1 MTLWFFNKAVSFVLQ
16 LAAMLEGI
24 LSPSNMAAKTTFCLD
39 LVKRLIVT
47 PRCAVNVPTSTF
59 QHFPWSL
66 SAKIVFRKRK
76 FIILNITFWSRDQLR
91 TYSFYEMVKIWRKN
105 HITFIFIKT
114 MSHDLLE
121 QMAYLKGVVIT
132 IILGKIERYSWTLTE
147 YMSSYHWE
155 AIWYLQ
161 DI

>member
-1 MTLWFFNKAVSFVLQ
+1 
-16 LAAMLEGI
+16 
-24 LSPSNMAAKTTFCLD
+24 
-39 LVKRLIVT
+39 
-47 PRCAVNVPTSTF
+47 
-59 QHFPWSL
+59 
-66 SAKIVFRKRK
+66 
-76 FIILNITFWSRDQLR
+76 
-91 TYSFYEMVKIWRKN
+91 
-105 HITFIFIKT
+105 

-147 YMSSYHWE
+147 YLSSYHWE